1 MHVWVIKSVQLS
13 SSVTHQRETHS
24 HSGQL
29 DEPLSHT
36 SLFQK
41 QMEHI
46 MKRFTPSL
54 VLPISYQT
62 WKNVQPQTRYGCHS
76 HLSTLAQLSTTLKT
90 KGDPRE
96 RQQTKTLFIESA
108 ILFVQR
114 IFLLLSHFISYY
126 SYDVWQGKYVY
137 LSLQMRKDRFHL

>member
-1 MHVWVIKSVQLS
+1 MIKSVQLS